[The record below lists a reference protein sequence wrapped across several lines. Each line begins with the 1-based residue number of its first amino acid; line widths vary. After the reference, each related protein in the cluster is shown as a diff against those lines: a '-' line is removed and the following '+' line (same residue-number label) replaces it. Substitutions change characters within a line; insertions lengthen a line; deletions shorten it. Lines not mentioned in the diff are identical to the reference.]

1 MLNKFYL
8 LDNAFKFSDS
18 CDVLGSSFV
27 DIMNEAWGIIM
38 IIIPIL
44 LVALII
50 LDMMKAVSSNDD
62 KQVND
67 AKVKAIKRVVI
78 GVLIYFLPMLVNVI
92 LKMAGIVTGTCG
104 I

>member
-1 MLNKFYL
+1 MLNEFYIL
-8 LDNAFKFSDS
+8 ANAFKFSDS

-38 IIIPIL
+38 VVIPVLL
-44 LVALII
+44 LVLII
-50 LDMMKAVSSNDD
+50 LDMVRAISASDD
-62 KQVND
+62 KQIND
-67 AKVKAIKRVVI
+67 AKVKAIKRVAI
-78 GVLIYFLPMLVNVI
+78 GVSIYFLPMLVNII